1 MHRYSQ
7 DVREIAT
14 VAWQVPATRFP
25 RNGHPFADICE
36 SPFDCAGLW
45 TASLEGFQL
54 DFHFHVVPGFSDHAV
69 WRSLHP
75 SRLTRKLET
84 VWGNAI
90 MKIAQVAPLYESV
103 PPKLY
108 GGTERVVSYITE
120 ELVKLGH
127 EITLYASGDSETSA
141 GLRSVC
147 ERALRLDGGKL
158 LSPLAHH
165 LNLIETVAQDADEFD
180 VVHFHLDYLPFSQI
194 RRLEIPAVTT
204 LHGRLDIPDLYP
216 LFREFD
222 DMRLISISDA
232 QRAPMPWASWLTTVH
247 HGIPEDLHRPNY
259 SKGEYLAFLGRI
271 SPEKRVD
278 RAIEIA
284 RLAGMPLRVAAKI
297 DDADRNYFEEEI
309 SDLLANSDVEFVGEI
324 GEQDKTDFLGN
335 AAALL
340 FPIDWPE
347 PFGLVM
353 IESMACGTP
362 VIAFRGGSVAE
373 IIEPGVTG
381 FVVENIEQAVE
392 AVGRI
397 DSIDRR
403 ACHQRFLERFT
414 SRRMCEQY
422 LTAYERV
429 IWEKK
434 RAARETRG
442 LTLTA

>member
-1 MHRYSQ
+1 
-7 DVREIAT
+7 
-14 VAWQVPATRFP
+14 
-25 RNGHPFADICE
+25 
-36 SPFDCAGLW
+36 
-45 TASLEGFQL
+45 
-54 DFHFHVVPGFSDHAV
+54 
-69 WRSLHP
+69 
-75 SRLTRKLET
+75 
-84 VWGNAI
+84 

-120 ELVKLGH
+120 ELVRLGH
-127 EITLYASGDSETSA
+127 EVTLYASGDSQTSA
-141 GLRSVC
+141 RLRSVC
-147 ERALRLDGGKL
+147 DRALRLDGGKL

-165 LNLIETVAQDADEFD
+165 LNLVETVAQEADEFD

-194 RRLEIPAVTT
+194 RRLEIPALTT

-247 HGIPEDLHRPNY
+247 HGIPEDLYEPRF
-259 SKGEYLAFLGRI
+259 SSGDYLAFLGRI

-284 RLAGMPLRVAAKI
+284 RRAGMPLRIAAKI
-297 DDADRNYFEEEI
+297 DDADRSYFEAEI

-324 GEQDKTDFLGN
+324 GELEKTDFLGN

-362 VIAFRGGSVAE
+362 VVAFRGGSVAE
-373 IIEPGVTG
+373 IVDPGVTG
-381 FVVENIEQAVE
+381 FIVENVEEAMDAVK
-392 AVGRI
+392 RI
-397 DSIDRR
+397 PSINRR
-403 ACHQRFLERFT
+403 ACHERFLERFT
-414 SRRMCEQY
+414 SRRMCEEY
-422 LTAYERV
+422 LTAYEHG
-429 IWEKK
+429 IWEK
-434 RAARETRG
+434 RRVARGTRG